1 VYLYF
6 RRYNPPPQGEYQPM
20 SFGGKQEKGNEKKEE
35 NLKEKGRKRNY
46 DEKNLVNGQN
56 KCAKDKNKGKKSTRG
71 IIIHMLQETK
81 KFIFRGGRGW
91 RMWFSDQHID
101 P

>member
-1 VYLYF
+1 
-6 RRYNPPPQGEYQPM
+6 M

-56 KCAKDKNKGKKSTRG
+56 KCARDKNKGKKSTRG
-71 IIIHMLQETK
+71 IIIHMLQERK
-81 KFIFRGGRGW
+81 KFIFRGGRGGECGF
-91 RMWFSDQHID
+91 RTNILTPD
-101 P
+101 